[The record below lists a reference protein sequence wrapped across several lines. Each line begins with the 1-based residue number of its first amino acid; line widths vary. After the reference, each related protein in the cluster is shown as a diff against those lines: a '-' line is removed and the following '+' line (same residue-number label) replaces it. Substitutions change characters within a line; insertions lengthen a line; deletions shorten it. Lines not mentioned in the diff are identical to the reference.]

1 MKKILKVLL
10 TIIFVIISIFAIDKL
25 IIDYS
30 NDGLIFF
37 VLAVTMFFLHLF
49 AWIWPKIFFNLCWK
63 ITAILPDNFDYET
76 SYRKLEIC
84 DVGILIVANVMLVIA
99 LLII

>member
-25 IIDYS
+25 IVDCS

>member
-10 TIIFVIISIFAIDKL
+10 TIIFVIISNFAINRL
-25 IIDYS
+25 IVNYS
-30 NDGLIFF
+30 NDGLVFL
-37 VLAVTMFFLHLF
+37 VLAFTIFCLHLF
-49 AWIWPKIFFNLCWK
+49 AWILPKTFFRLCWK
-63 ITAILPDNFDYET
+63 IAGILPDNFDYET